1 MKGCLVDRD
10 FADSENF
17 VIGND
22 MGRFGAAYRLIL
34 AVYFIAIFILK
45 PLVLDPQ
52 PLDEVWS
59 FLGETAFWVV
69 AIAGIYFAVFYAL
82 KDIVLARLNPW
93 AGTAIFL
100 GTPALLGLMGLIPT
114 PVSVA
119 FGVYVSLSLF
129 LAIKMRYGGCE
140 VVALPTYL
148 LRRRFTMYCGLNMW
162 DLMERALISGR
173 KVQQSPVLSL
183 VSITLMLFVVSY
195 FSFVSDMFEKAGL
208 DFEIAQKWVYLLVV
222 PTLYL
227 AWNAWQLYRI
237 EGLHHKYTRWF
248 GLGVVVLTFY
258 MLVVDGLVPFTAMW
272 NLLKL
277 LGAAYS
283 LYEGGK
289 LIRAWRNR
297 KAARNE
303 AEKQREIAVEQLL

>member
-1 MKGCLVDRD
+1 MSSVDRD

-34 AVYFIAIFILK
+34 AVFFIAIFILK

-59 FLGETAFWVV
+59 FMGETAFWVG
-69 AIAGIYFAVFYAL
+69 AIAAIYFAAFYAL

-100 GTPALLGLMGLIPT
+100 GTPALLTLMDLMPT

-119 FGVYVSLSLF
+119 FGVYDNLSLL
-129 LAIKMRYGGCE
+129 LAIKMRYAGCE
-140 VVALPTYL
+140 VIALPSYIF
-148 LRRRFTMYCGLNMW
+148 RRRFTMYCGLNMF
-162 DLMERALISGR
+162 DLMERALISAR
-173 KVQQSPVLSL
+173 NVRQNPVLSL

-195 FSFVSDMFEKAGL
+195 FSFVQGAIAQAGL
-208 DFEIAQKWVYLLVV
+208 DFGIDQKWVYLLVA

-227 AWNAWQLYRI
+227 AMTTWQLYRT
-237 EGLHHKYTRWF
+237 EGLHHTYTRWF
-248 GLGVVVLTFY
+248 GFGVVILTFY
-258 MLVVDGLVPFTAMW
+258 MLVVDHLVSFGLIW
-272 NLLKL
+272 NLAKL

-283 LYEGGK
+283 LYEAGK
-289 LIRAWRNR
+289 LIRAWRSR
-297 KAARNE
+297 RAFSKT
-303 AEKQREIAVEQLL
+303 